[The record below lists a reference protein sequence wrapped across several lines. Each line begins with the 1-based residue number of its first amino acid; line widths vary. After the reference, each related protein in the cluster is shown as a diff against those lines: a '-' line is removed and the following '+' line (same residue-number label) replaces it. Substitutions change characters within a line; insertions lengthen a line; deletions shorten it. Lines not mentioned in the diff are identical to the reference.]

1 MKKALQFLVLIAV
14 LLISFS
20 HDATAQKKKKKKR
33 SVDEYFDDRG
43 SFTDR
48 LWYGADFTL
57 NFFSVP
63 GGNAFNAGIS
73 PMVGYKITDQ
83 LSVGPRLELLYRGE
97 RYNVGVGDDL
107 KFNSTNYGI
116 GAFSRFKILEMYFI
130 HAEYQALSN
139 EIGVI
144 TNGGILVE
152 DDEIVTT
159 RDWQDN
165 FFIGGGYGATGGGVG
180 FQVSI
185 LWNLLEEFSS
195 NTIPLY
201 YRIGIN
207 YKF

>member
-1 MKKALQFLVLIAV
+1 MKKTLQLLLV
-14 LLISFS
+14 FS
-20 HDATAQKKKKKKR
+20 ILMMGFTHDANAQRKKKKKKG
-33 SVDEYFDDRG
+33 VDEYFDDRG

-73 PMVGYKITDQ
+73 PMVGYKITEQ
-83 LSVGPRLELLYRGE
+83 LSVGPRLEILYRGE
-97 RYNVGVGDDL
+97 RYNQGNGEDL
-107 KFNSTNYGI
+107 KFNSTNYGL
-116 GAFSRFKILEMYFI
+116 GAFTRFKFLNAYYF
-130 HAEYQALSN
+130 HAEYQALNN
-139 EIGVI
+139 EFGTSIDLVNNTII
-144 TNGGILVE
+144 TQRE
-152 DDEIVTT
+152 
-159 RDWQDN
+159 WQDN
-165 FFIGGGYGATGGGVG
+165 FFVGGGYGSSGSTVG
-180 FQVSI
+180 FQVTV